1 VVLYI
6 ASHGYADPYGNFYVI
21 PYHTGESVGVTEPVL
36 NYCFGIPGS
45 FNHCAYARTFLNNS
59 TSSDE
64 LIVWCRSLDAGMMV
78 MILDSCHSAGLP
90 GRDFKP
96 GPLGDRTFGQLAYD
110 KRMMILAATQRK
122 AISTPRRGIKGTLL
136 SSALI
141 SISNANPQLTL
152 SEWLERAEDKVP
164 ELYNELYPEIKSEDI
179 QLPVLLDFTKFKQS
193 LSRRPSK

>member
-1 VVLYI
+1 
-6 ASHGYADPYGNFYVI
+6 
-21 PYHTGESVGVTEPVL
+21 
-36 NYCFGIPGS
+36 
-45 FNHCAYARTFLNNS
+45 
-59 TSSDE
+59 
-64 LIVWCRSLDAGMMV
+64 MV